1 MNNTIYTYRHNDST
15 YTVQIGRQPDGTFQ
29 IVIDGR
35 AYSVNALQPSEGA
48 WRLQI
53 EDEAQTRTS
62 INAHTAADESER
74 FVKVGSHPVIVL
86 KPEDTRA
93 RSRTRRAAAATGEA
107 HLTAQMPG
115 QVVEVFVKPGDI
127 VQSGQTLALLE
138 AMKMEIRVLAPV
150 EGIVAEVFV
159 QKGDVV
165 ERDQRLI
172 DLHPPTPPLSQS
184 SEQSAE

>member
-1 MNNTIYTYRHNDST
+1 M
-15 YTVQIGRQPDGTFQ
+15 V
-29 IVIDGR
+29 VDGR
-35 AYSVNALQPSEGA
+35 VYSVDAIQPFESA

-53 EDEAQTRTS
+53 VDESQTRSS
-62 INAHTAADESER
+62 INAHVAGDEGGR
-74 FVKVGSHPVIVL
+74 FVKVGSRPVIEL

-93 RSRTRRAAAATGEA
+93 RSRRRGSAAATGEA
-107 HLTAQMPG
+107 QLTAQMPG
-115 QVVEVFVKPGDI
+115 QVVEVYVKPGDT

-150 EGIVAEVFV
+150 EGVVTEVFV

-172 DLHPPTPPLSQS
+172 NLHPPTPQTS
-184 SEQSAE
+184 SEQPAK

>member
-1 MNNTIYTYRHNDST
+1 MSAIFTYRHNDAT
-15 YTVQIGRQPDGTFQ
+15 YTIQVARRPDGAFQ
-29 IVIDGR
+29 IVVDGR
-35 AYSVNALQPSEGA
+35 VYSVDAIQPSEGA

-53 EDEAQTRTS
+53 VDETQTLST
-62 INAHTAADESER
+62 INAHVAGDESER

-86 KPEDTRA
+86 KPEDTRS

-115 QVVEVFVKPGDI
+115 QVVEVYVKPGDA

-138 AMKMEIRVLAPV
+138 AMKMEIRVIAPL
-150 EGIVAEVFV
+150 EGVVTDVFV
-159 QKGDVV
+159 HKGDVV

-172 DLHPPTPPLSQS
+172 NLHPPTLSTS
-184 SEQSAE
+184 SEPPAE